1 MRRRK
6 RKKSFKTIV
15 ISRKFMLR
23 CGIFFL
29 LGLALSAGFF
39 LLKPANNAIT
49 TFAGSDELYKSVIEK
64 ELPNEQERT
73 EKGGAIK
80 KVVQA
85 ILGFDPGDP
94 KTILPGQS
102 ALFDAEDYA
111 EETTIA
117 EEQTPTPTPQAP
129 QEPGKPI
136 EEVKI
141 SKGMTVSNKTNYTV
155 NAEAMAMQDL
165 KFRIDKKGPQV
176 LIVHTHTTE
185 SYTPNGQNEYTSSDS
200 DRNTDP
206 NKNIVQVGN
215 AICDA
220 LNQAGIETIH
230 DTTVHDYPSFNG
242 AYGRSLSTVKKNLG
256 EHPSIKVVLDVHR
269 DGLVREDGT
278 KLKVSTEID
287 GVKTAQVMFVVG
299 SNASGLLHDNWKENM
314 KFASKLQKKAN
325 ELYPTLMRPINLRE
339 ERFNEHTTLGSL
351 IIEVGSNGNT
361 LDEAVQGGT
370 RIADVIAKVLKEQ

>member
-141 SKGMTVSNKTNYTV
+141 SKGMTVSNKTNYDV